1 VTTLRKRLPVRKTVL
16 SAVSLLALAG
26 LLSGGVADASGPGH
40 SRAVPAPPAAPTSA
54 DQIQNI
60 DQVKTAIKAYY
71 GDTLV
76 GTEHLPSPTGAYANE
91 VAGVEAGAQRYL
103 RSRLEHRHGRLAII
117 LDVDDTSLVTYN
129 YEVAVNFVFSPVSQA
144 EYVNGQR
151 FGAVFGM
158 PALANWAA
166 AHGITVFFLTGRNH
180 TQRDGT
186 AGNLSKVGFTVPVDE
201 PHLYLKY
208 AATDTSFPAY
218 LPCAPTCTTIE
229 YKSLTRQHIASLGYD
244 IAGNFGDQFSDLS
257 GGFADRTFKLPNPMY
272 FLP

>member
-1 VTTLRKRLPVRKTVL
+1 VIKLPLRRTVV
-16 SAVSLLALAG
+16 SGISLLALAG
-26 LLSGGVADASGPGH
+26 LLSGGVADASATSH
-40 SRAVPAPPAAPTSA
+40 ARAVPPPPAAPTSA

-76 GTEHLPSPTGAYANE
+76 GTEHVPSATGAYANE
-91 VAGVEAGAQRYL
+91 VAGVEAAAKRYL
-103 RSRLEHRHGRLAII
+103 QFRLAHRHGRPAII

-129 YEVAVNFVFSPVSQA
+129 YEIAVNFVFSPASQA

-151 FGAVFGM
+151 FGEVFGM

-166 AHGITVFFLTGRNH
+166 AHGITILFLTGRNH
-180 TQRDGT
+180 TQREGT
-186 AGNLSKVGFTVPVDE
+186 AGNLTKVGFTVPVDE
-201 PHLYLKY
+201 AHLYLKY
-208 AATDTSFPAY
+208 LATDTSFPAY
-218 LPCAPTCTTIE
+218 LPCAPTCSTID
-229 YKSLTRQHIASLGYD
+229 YKSLTRRHIESLGYD
-244 IAGNFGDQFSDLS
+244 IVANFGDQFSDLT